1 MRQTTRRLA
10 TTAMTLSLLFAG
22 SAAFAGQEFRGGR
35 EGAPG
40 RGMRAALARLDLTDA
55 QELKVK
61 ELLKG
66 EKPKYEA
73 LREEGRAARGAL
85 RTAARAESPDPATVG
100 SAFLRVQAHR
110 KTVRAEM
117 ESSRQKIE
125 ALLTPEQRAKLEG
138 LREGRRAARGAAFGR
153 GPNGEKAGAPRPP
166 LG

>member
-10 TTAMTLSLLFAG
+10 TTAMTLSLLLAG
-22 SAAFAGQEFRGGR
+22 SATLAAQEFRGGR
-35 EGAPG
+35 ERAPG
-40 RGMRAALARLDLTDA
+40 RGVRAALAALDLTDA
-55 QELKVK
+55 QKVK
-61 ELLKG
+61 VRELLKG
-66 EKPKYEA
+66 EKPRFEA
-73 LREEGRAARGAL
+73 LREEGRAAREAL
-85 RTAARAESPDPATVG
+85 RAASRAESPDPAAVG

-153 GPNGEKAGAPRPP
+153 PPHGERVRGPRPP